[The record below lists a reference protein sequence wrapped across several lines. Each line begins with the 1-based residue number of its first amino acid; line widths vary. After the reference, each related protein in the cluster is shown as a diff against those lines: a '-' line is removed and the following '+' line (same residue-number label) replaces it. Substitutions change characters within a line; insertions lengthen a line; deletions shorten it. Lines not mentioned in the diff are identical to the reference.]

1 MNKWI
6 VVSYTYICL
15 LFNSKIT
22 KQCLTMTNN
31 DVILDP
37 PPPHPFIYFF
47 RHDPLY
53 LKIILLLLYR
63 ILILD
68 KKIYNT
74 KKICIALMPQP

>member
-1 MNKWI
+1 MDC
-6 VVSYTYICL
+6 SELYIHL
-15 LFNSKIT
+15 SPIQFQNY
-22 KQCLTMTNN
+22 QTMSDN

-37 PPPHPFIYFF
+37 PPPHPFIFF

-68 KKIYNT
+68 KKNT
-74 KKICIALMPQP
+74 IQKRLVLH